1 MNVSYCINPKCQQRE
16 NPDNL
21 SHCQSCGNEL
31 LINQRYR
38 VVKPLRELNPAYPTD
53 IFEVID
59 LGLGEDDWGARKVL
73 KVLKYSN
80 NPALV
85 RLFQQEARVLMFLQ
99 HSGIPKVEP
108 DGYFTVKLPK
118 SGKQL
123 YCLVMEFIEG
133 ENLAD
138 WIDKHGGISPE
149 FALVWLSELT
159 NILDSLH
166 SQNLLH
172 RDIKPSNLLVR
183 PNGQLA
189 LIDFGIVGVGE
200 WGLTKVGTTGY
211 AAPEQIVGEAVIPSD
226 FFALG
231 RTFVHLLTGRSPMD
245 FPEDPK
251 TGRLI
256 WRSSVKGISQ
266 DLADLIDD
274 LMATF
279 PEKRPKNTR
288 VILRRIEEVKSP
300 SLRRAA
306 VIKQTLKWVGL
317 VSLGTVT
324 SGWLMFQGLIW
335 ANRYFDWKIDNNF
348 VNWATDRYTNE
359 EIDKAHFF
367 YQLAII
373 FNPDNFAAQYTLGKI
388 CELQQQLDCARQKY
402 QIVIKSNNV
411 EAAGAAIN
419 SLTRLQILSK
429 RAQDVDV
436 NLIKKKVQQTN
447 IPIIQ
452 AVLYKNLGW
461 FFWEQNRLQ
470 EAEGYLTKAIEIAPV
485 NKYNY
490 ASPYCLL
497 AQVKETQKADAL
509 KEWNICYNNAKISI
523 PEEQVWSSMARQRL
537 RASGKQVE

>member
-1 MNVSYCINPKCQQRE
+1 MSYCINPKCQQRE
-16 NPDNL
+16 NSDNL
-21 SHCQSCGNEL
+21 SHCQSCGSEL

-38 VVKPLRELNPAYPTD
+38 IVKPLRELNPAFPTD

-108 DGYFTVKLPK
+108 DGYFTVQLPK

-149 FALVWLSELT
+149 FVLVWLSELT
-159 NILDSLH
+159 NILDGLH

-266 DLADLIDD
+266 ELADLIDD
-274 LMATF
+274 LMAAF

-288 VILRRIEEVKSP
+288 VILQRLQLIKSP
-300 SLRRAA
+300 ADSSKLFDR
-306 VIKQTLKWVGL
+306 KWILNSAKWGL
-317 VSLGTVT
+317 VGALVVIFLAPYIFRVVNQFIIPGLDKFFTNLGTDH
-324 SGWLMFQGLIW
+324 
-335 ANRYFDWKIDNNF
+335 YNNSQF
-348 VNWATDRYTNE
+348 SSAESYYE
-359 EIDKAHFF
+359 
-367 YQLAII
+367 LALK
-373 FNPDNFAAQYTLGKI
+373 FNPNNQAAEYSLGKI
-388 CELQQQLDCARQKY
+388 CEEKKDFDCAISRY
-402 QIVIKSNNV
+402 QDVINGSNSD
-411 EAAGAAIN
+411 AGAAAIS
-419 SLTRLQILSK
+419 SLARLQILSEDAK
-429 RAQDVDV
+429 TVNVD
-436 NLIKKKVQQTN
+436 LIFKGFKLTSQ
-447 IPIIQ
+447 PGIQ
-452 AVLYKNLGW
+452 ASLYKNLGW
-461 FFWEQNRLQ
+461 LRWEQNRIQ
-470 EAEGYLTKAIEIAPV
+470 EAEGYLKRAIAISQTNE
-485 NKYNY
+485 YNY

-497 AQVKETQKADAL
+497 AQVKEAQKADASQ
-509 KEWNICYNNAKISI
+509 EWDICYQDASSSI
-523 PEEQVWSSMARQRL
+523 LEEQVWASMARQRL
-537 RASGKQVE
+537 RASGKHVE